1 MATFAY
7 TSFAQQVIFGEGA
20 LHQLGQA
27 TERFGWRQM
36 LLCVTS
42 GAHARGGVARIKA
55 ALGGRLALTFDGVAP
70 HVPEEMVT
78 RATALAERAGVD
90 AVIGFGGGSAIG
102 AAKAIAS
109 ALEER
114 RMGRPTP
121 AAYPTDQPLIPVVAI
136 PTTYSGSEMTAV
148 YGVTREVDGEPRKVT
163 VSDPK
168 IAPKLVLYDPLLTLD
183 LPLRVTAGT
192 GINAVA
198 HCIEALYS
206 TTRNPLS
213 TAAALAGLRA
223 IAHALPQLGASLA
236 NHAARA
242 EMLEGAYL
250 AGTALAGVTM
260 ALHHGICQIIGGAT
274 EAAHG
279 DVNGIMLAPVMRFN
293 LEAAAPQL
301 AQAAEAMGIADRVS
315 AARDQRAAGMAAAQ
329 TVADLVERLRL
340 PQRLREVGV
349 REEQLPGLARAA
361 FASRTVHNNP
371 RPITDVSQIEALLRA
386 AW

>member
-1 MATFAY
+1 MATFTY
-7 TSFAQQVIFGEGA
+7 TSFAQQVIFGEGS

-27 TERFGWRQM
+27 AARFGWRQM

-42 GAHARGGVARIKA
+42 GARARGGVARIEA
-55 ALGGRLALTFDGVAP
+55 ALGDRLALTFDGVAP
-70 HVPEEMVT
+70 HVPEEMVAH
-78 RATALAERAGVD
+78 ATALAERADVE

-109 ALEER
+109 ALEAH
-114 RMGRPTP
+114 RMGHPTP

-148 YGVTREVDGEPRKVT
+148 YGVTRAVDGAPRKVT

-206 TTRNPLS
+206 TTRNPVS
-213 TAAALAGLRA
+213 TAVALAGLRA
-223 IAHALPQLGASLA
+223 MAHALPRLGADGA
-236 NHAARA
+236 DPAARA

-260 ALHHGICQIIGGAT
+260 ALHHGVCQVIGGAT
-274 EAAHG
+274 GVAHG

-293 LEAAAPQL
+293 LEVAAPQL
-301 AQAAEAMGIADRVS
+301 AQAAEAMGIADRAG

-340 PQRLREVGV
+340 PRRLREVGV
-349 REEQLPGLARAA
+349 RRTGHRRGRIDQGAA
-361 FASRTVHNNP
+361 V
-371 RPITDVSQIEALLRA
+371 ALLESYLHRLQA
-386 AW
+386 GGGSGDLA